1 VAIEGLLAVEELI
14 IPLIVLLVI
23 VVVLMVVADEL
34 LVPVEPEPA
43 EELELLATY
52 THAAPLKAKPM

>member
-1 VAIEGLLAVEELI
+1 M
-14 IPLIVLLVI
+14 I
-23 VVVLMVVADEL
+23 VVVLMVADEL
-34 LVPVEPEPA
+34 LMPAEPEPA